1 MISMPELI
9 ERSPATPGY
18 NCIAF
23 AANEDFR
30 WWWPIPENLY
40 YWPANTPKEET
51 LEAFVKAFETL
62 GYVVCD
68 NDNLEHRFEKVAIYV
83 DELGKPTHAAR
94 QLRNGKWI
102 SKLGNHIDVEHEL
115 NCLREYVQ
123 NIDGT
128 DYGTVAVVLKRQFPE
143 T

>member
-1 MISMPELI
+1 MSEVV
-9 ERSPATPGY
+9 ERSPATPEY

-30 WWWPIPENLY
+30 WWWPIPEDSY
-40 YWPANTPKEET
+40 YWPENVPREEN

-62 GYVVCD
+62 GYVACD
-68 NDNLEHRFEKVAIYV
+68 NDNFENGFEKVAVYV
-83 DELGKPTHAAR
+83 DESGKPKHAAR

-102 SKLGNHIDVEHEL
+102 SKLGNYIDVEHEL
-115 NCLREYVQ
+115 DCLREYLLNVG
-123 NIDGT
+123 GT
-128 DYGTVAVVLKRQFPE
+128 DYGTVAVVLKREFTE

>member
-1 MISMPELI
+1 MSELV
-9 ERSPATPGY
+9 ERSPATPEY

-30 WWWPIPENLY
+30 WWWPIPVGSY
-40 YWPANTPKEET
+40 YWPEKVPREEN

-62 GYVVCD
+62 GYVVCH
-68 NDNLEHRFEKVAIYV
+68 NDNVEHRFEKVAIYV
-83 DELGKPTHAAR
+83 DELGRPKHAAR

-102 SKLGNHIDVEHEL
+102 SKLGNYIDVEHEL
-115 NCLREYVQ
+115 NCLREYVL
-123 NIDGT
+123 NIGGT
-128 DYGTVAVVLKRQFPE
+128 DYGTVALVLKREFTE